1 MKEGLLIIDVQN
13 DYFTGGKCELYQ
25 SEKALNAIKE
35 LIKYFREN
43 NLPFFYIQHFGQEN
57 SRFFVPNT
65 DGVNIHEEIKPL
77 PDEKVIPKNYPNSF
91 LKTDLQDELKKE
103 GITDLVICGMMTH
116 MCVDTT
122 TRAASDYGYKVT
134 LISDACATK
143 DLEWDGIKIP
153 ADVVQ
158 NVYMSSL
165 NSTFAD
171 VVTNEEFFNKK
182 N

>member
-57 SRFFVPNT
+57 SSFFVPNT

-143 DLEWDGIKIP
+143 DLEWDRIKIP

>member
-43 NLPFFYIQHFGQEN
+43 NLPFFYIPHLGQEN
-57 SRFFVPNT
+57 SIFFLPNT

>member
-25 SEKALNAIKE
+25 SEKVLNAIKE

-57 SRFFVPNT
+57 SSFFVPNT

>member
-35 LIKYFREN
+35 LI
-43 NLPFFYIQHFGQEN
+43 
-57 SRFFVPNT
+57 SFFVPNT

>member
-1 MKEGLLIIDVQN
+1 
-13 DYFTGGKCELYQ
+13 
-25 SEKALNAIKE
+25 
-35 LIKYFREN
+35 
-43 NLPFFYIQHFGQEN
+43 
-57 SRFFVPNT
+57 
-65 DGVNIHEEIKPL
+65 
-77 PDEKVIPKNYPNSF
+77 
-91 LKTDLQDELKKE
+91 
-103 GITDLVICGMMTH
+103 